1 MVALA
6 HRVRPAAHIIIGA
19 FWHES
24 VQIAETYGSVGAVQI
39 GGTGRL
45 YQIPFFA
52 AVCDMNLIGEEI
64 YAVGAY
70 INQTPQMLASMATQ
84 DYFKVIGIIFVIL
97 GTILATLG
105 MATPLLNLFSW

>member
-1 MVALA
+1 M
-6 HRVRPAAHIIIGA
+6 
-19 FWHES
+19 
-24 VQIAETYGSVGAVQI
+24 GAVQI

-70 INQTPQMLASMATQ
+70 INQTPQMLASIATQ
-84 DYFKVIGIIFVIL
+84 DWFKVAGIIFVIL
-97 GTILATLG
+97 GTL
-105 MATPLLNLFSW
+105 MATMGMVDPLLNLFNW